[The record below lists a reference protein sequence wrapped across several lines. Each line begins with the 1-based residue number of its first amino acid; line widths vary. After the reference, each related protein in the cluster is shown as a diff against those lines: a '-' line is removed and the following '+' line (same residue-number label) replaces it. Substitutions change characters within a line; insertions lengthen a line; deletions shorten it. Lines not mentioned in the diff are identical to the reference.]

1 MARMGK
7 ESLFH
12 HLNCFP
18 PFPIMALKIK
28 WQWGIR
34 FVQTKNLQC
43 TRASNIKNKDCIFYF
58 LSKTLKCLL
67 KHLPSKQEKTD
78 SVMKGEM
85 IMSSPVNGIQPTRTM
100 HSNRFAGHSEWSFKH
115 SSPLHLLTRA
125 CSGVSL
131 WMGASDHFRQMEE
144 TCTSY
149 YQSNFATVEIGKGD
163 GGKNHH
169 HNLARQNWWNT
180 LRVGRDNSR
189 ECKWRLVNYK
199 STI

>member
-12 HLNCFP
+12 HLNSFP

-28 WQWGIR
+28 WQRWIR
-34 FVQTKNLQC
+34 FVQTNNLQC

-100 HSNRFAGHSEWSFKH
+100 HSNRFAGHSEWSFKYP
-115 SSPLHLLTRA
+115 SPLHLQEPAVGSPSRWGQVTILDRWRKNVHHITTA
-125 CSGVSL
+125 ILPL
-131 WMGASDHFRQMEE
+131 W
-144 TCTSY
+144 
-149 YQSNFATVEIGKGD
+149 K
-163 GGKNHH
+163 
-169 HNLARQNWWNT
+169 
-180 LRVGRDNSR
+180 
-189 ECKWRLVNYK
+189 
-199 STI
+199 